1 MAGAAVELEQSIL
14 KPETFT
20 EKATEII
27 KTQIPLQNQAL
38 CGWIFTHVRNLIEH
52 YEHNKLTGK
61 NNTRKLKLNYS
72 TFKDMF
78 FEHFVYKFFKLG

>member
-52 YEHNKLTGK
+52 YEHNKLTGNNNQHSLHQTVTLK
-61 NNTRKLKLNYS
+61 NFSKNVVFSSMCN
-72 TFKDMF
+72 F
-78 FEHFVYKFFKLG
+78 F